1 MRLKERNHL
10 QNIKLQGE
18 AASAAMEA
26 AASYPGDLATVIN
39 EGGYT
44 EQLFQHR
51 QNNFLLKEDVI

>member
-18 AASAAMEA
+18 AASAAVEG
-26 AASYPGDLATVIN
+26 AASYPEYLATVIN
-39 EGGYT
+39 EGGST